1 MKKVAIIV
9 AGGIGKRMKSDMP
22 KQFLVLGD
30 KPVLMH
36 TLYKFFTYDPSVELR
51 LVLPSDEFDT
61 WKKLCKEYNFNLKHK
76 LFNGGETRFQ
86 SVKNGLDGIDN
97 YSLVAIHDG
106 VRPLVSQKTIINCFN
121 LASQNGNAIPVM
133 PLKESLRKIVK
144 SKSASEKREQFFTVQ
159 TPQVFK
165 SDILLKSYNTE
176 FDKSFTD
183 DASVIEKAGYSVF
196 LTDGNEE
203 NIKITTPIDMSI
215 ARTLILLT

>member
-1 MKKVAIIV
+1 
-9 AGGIGKRMKSDMP
+9 
-22 KQFLVLGD
+22 
-30 KPVLMH
+30 
-36 TLYKFFTYDPSVELR
+36 
-51 LVLPSDEFDT
+51 
-61 WKKLCKEYNFNLKHK
+61 
-76 LFNGGETRFQ
+76 
-86 SVKNGLDGIDN
+86 VKNGLDGIDN